1 MNNMGKYFT
10 INELTKSSTASRL
23 HINNTPSQEVKDNLN
38 KLIDNVLD
46 PLRELYGKPIIVNS
60 GYRCP
65 KLNKAVGGAR
75 NSQHLTGQASDIRT
89 VANTKESNK
98 QLFDIIK
105 NSKLPFDQLIN
116 EYDFNWVH
124 VSYGPRNRRQ
134 VLTIK

>member
-1 MNNMGKYFT
+1 MGKYFT
-10 INELTKSSTASRL
+10 INELTKSSTAQRL
-23 HINNTPSQEVKDNLN
+23 HIDNTPSQNVKDNLT
-38 KLIDNVLD
+38 KLIDNILD

-75 NSQHLTGQASDIRT
+75 NSQHLIGQASDIRT
-89 VANTKESNK
+89 VSNTKESNK
-98 QLFDIIK
+98 QLFNLIK
-105 NSKLPFDQLIN
+105 DSKLPFDQLIN

-124 VSYGPRNRRQ
+124 VSYSPRNRRQ

>member
-1 MNNMGKYFT
+1 MGKYFT

-89 VANTKESNK
+89 VTNTKESNK
-98 QLFDIIK
+98 QLFDIIR

>member
-1 MNNMGKYFT
+1 MGKYFT

-75 NSQHLTGQASDIRT
+75 NSQHLIGQASDIRT
-89 VANTKESNK
+89 GTNTKESNK
-98 QLFDIIK
+98 QLFNLIK
-105 NSKLPFDQLIN
+105 DSKLPFDQLIN

-124 VSYGPRNRRQ
+124 VSYSPRNRRQ

>member
-1 MNNMGKYFT
+1 MGKYFT
-10 INELTKSSTASRL
+10 INELTKSSTAQRL
-23 HINNTPSQEVKDNLN
+23 HIDNTPSQNVKDNLT
-38 KLIDNVLD
+38 KLIDNILD

-75 NSQHLTGQASDIRT
+75 NSQHLIGQASDIRT
-89 VANTKESNK
+89 VSNTKESNK
-98 QLFDIIK
+98 QLFNFIK
-105 NSKLPFDQLIN
+105 DSKLPFDQLIN

-124 VSYGPRNRRQ
+124 VSYSPRNRRQ

>member
-1 MNNMGKYFT
+1 MGKYFT
-10 INELTKSSTASRL
+10 INELTKSSTAQRL
-23 HINNTPSQEVKDNLN
+23 HIDNMPSQNVKDNLI
-38 KLIDNVLD
+38 KLIDNILD

-75 NSQHLTGQASDIRT
+75 NSQHLIGQASDIRT
-89 VANTKESNK
+89 VSNTKESNK
-98 QLFDIIK
+98 QLFNLIK
-105 NSKLPFDQLIN
+105 DSKLPFDQLIN

-124 VSYGPRNRRQ
+124 VSYSPRNRRQ

>member
-1 MNNMGKYFT
+1 MGKYFT

-75 NSQHLTGQASDIRT
+75 NSQHLIGQASDIRT
-89 VANTKESNK
+89 VTNTKESNK